1 MPSSVASEQ
10 RRADRRDRGQAAVEL
25 ALCLP
30 VVLLVLLGVVQVA
43 VVVRDELLVQHAAR
57 EAARAASV
65 AAAAR
70 PAAST
75 AAGRVLSGARLA
87 AVGIEV
93 AVAGDVVRVQVSALT
108 RTDVPLIGG
117 LLGDVAHRAT
127 AVMTLEPP

>member
-1 MPSSVASEQ
+1 MTNHAQPRAS
-10 RRADRRDRGQAAVEL
+10 DRGQAVVEL

-65 AAAAR
+65 AANEGGSAQSAAL
-70 PAAST
+70 
-75 AAGRVLSGARLA
+75 RVLEGARLVNLRVRVS
-87 AVGIEV
+87 VG
-93 AVAGDVVRVQVSALT
+93 AGVVRVNVSAQT
-108 RTDVPLIGG
+108 RTDVPLIGP
-117 LLGDVAHRAT
+117 LLGDVAHHAI